1 METPS
6 ELSDRLVEES
16 AKYSQ
21 ATEELTEILRTK
33 SVRWLELRKNVA
45 SDTRADREWDS
56 TMDGI
61 MEMSLRLKLKALEKS
76 MSAIKTRLRVVEM
89 EVRNLV

>member
-1 METPS
+1 M
-6 ELSDRLVEES
+6 
-16 AKYSQ
+16 
-21 ATEELTEILRTK
+21 
-33 SVRWLELRKNVA
+33 RKNVA

-76 MSAIKTRLRVVEM
+76 MSAIKTRLRIVEM
-89 EVRNLV
+89 EGRNIF